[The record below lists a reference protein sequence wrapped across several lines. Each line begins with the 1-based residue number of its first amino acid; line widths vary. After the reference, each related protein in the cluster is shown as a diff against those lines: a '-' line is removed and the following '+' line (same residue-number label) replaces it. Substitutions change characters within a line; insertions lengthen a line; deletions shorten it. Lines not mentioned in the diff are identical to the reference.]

1 MAAVIRRA
9 REGDEKQVAKFAIR
23 LFQQHVEYDAE
34 RFSTFAN
41 VQGAESF
48 YRSRFDTKD
57 SAVFVAELDEVV
69 VGFAYVELDE
79 RNYAQLLENGAWLHD
94 IYIDDS
100 ARKEGLGSG
109 LIKAAAEA
117 MRQKGAKKLLL
128 TVAAKNMAAQ
138 QAFEKAGFRPTMVE
152 MTLNLPDSLQ

>member
-9 REGDEKQVAKFAIR
+9 RDGDEKRVAEFAIR
-23 LFQQHVEYDAE
+23 LFQQHVDYDAE
-34 RFSTFAN
+34 RFSTFAD
-41 VQGAESF
+41 VQGAEKF

-57 SAVFVAELDEVV
+57 SAVFVAESDEVV